1 MVIGMFIIIAM
12 ILIKFKPIYKVSING
27 EEIGYI
33 QNKYQFETQINKT
46 LEEDQKQN
54 IAFVNIINIPKY
66 EFKLVEKQVNTNEE
80 DIMLAIKNNSEI
92 TYYRYAITIDN
103 KTVEYVNTLEEAE
116 NIISSVKTSI
126 KETTNI
132 DAIKTYTKNVE
143 EIKTI
148 ELGNILNS
156 ITNKIKEDKIETK
169 KQQESTLNGVY
180 LAVNPVS
187 GHITSRFGSRE
198 VIRDHEHKGLDIA
211 TKTGTP
217 IKAVATGKI
226 IHSGTMGGYGNLV
239 IIDHG
244 KGVKTYYGH
253 CSELYVKNG
262 ETVKA
267 GQIIASVGST
277 GNSTGSHL
285 HLEIRLN
292 NEILNPLKYLY
303 K

>member
-1 MVIGMFIIIAM
+1 MFIIIAI
-12 ILIKFKPIYKVSING
+12 ILIKFKPIYKVSIDG
-27 EEIGYI
+27 KEIGYI
-33 QNKYQFETQINKT
+33 QNKYQFETQINKI
-46 LEEDQKQN
+46 LDEDEKQN

-66 EFKLVEKQVNTNEE
+66 EIKLVEKQVNTNEE
-80 DIMLAIKNNSEI
+80 DIILALKNNSEI

-116 NIISSVKTSI
+116 NIISSVKTNV

-132 DAIKTYTKNVE
+132 DAVKTYTKNVE

-156 ITNKIKEDKIETK
+156 ITNKIKEDKIEAK

-217 IKAVATGKI
+217 IKAVATGTI
-226 IHSGTMGGYGNLV
+226 IHSGTMGGYGNLI

-267 GQIIASVGST
+267 GQIIAAVGST

-285 HLEIRLN
+285 HFEIRLN